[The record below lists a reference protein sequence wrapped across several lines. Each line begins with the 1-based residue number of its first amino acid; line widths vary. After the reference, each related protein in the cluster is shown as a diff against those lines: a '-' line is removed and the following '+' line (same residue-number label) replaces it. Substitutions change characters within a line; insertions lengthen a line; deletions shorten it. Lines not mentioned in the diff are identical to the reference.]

1 MGVSGQDHR
10 ADKAEKRVENWALG
24 HFAFGDQQEQ
34 LVKSGKTHQ
43 QIDGRKSG
51 KGAAWEPRGDSV

>member
-24 HFAFGDQQEQ
+24 HFAFRDQQEQ
-34 LVKSGKTHQ
+34 LVKSRKTHQ
-43 QIDGRKSG
+43 RDGRKSG
-51 KGAAWEPRGDSV
+51 EGAAWEPRGDSV